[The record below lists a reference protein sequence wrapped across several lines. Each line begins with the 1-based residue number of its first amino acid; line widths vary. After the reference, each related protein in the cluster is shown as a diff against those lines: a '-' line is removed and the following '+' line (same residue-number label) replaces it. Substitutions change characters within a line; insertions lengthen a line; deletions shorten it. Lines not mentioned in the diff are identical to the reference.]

1 MVREVVAHGVSLR
14 TTTHPPRDT
23 ISSDSLT
30 QEHNMPKANLGE
42 HYLSPMCKLLY
53 I

>member
-14 TTTHPPRDT
+14 ATTHPLDDT
-23 ISSDSLT
+23 ISSDSPT